1 MPDFSK
7 IPPLKKQIQI
17 NKKINKRMLVNEY
30 EIESD
35 LAMEE
40 NNPERVFNKS
50 LLRMAFYALSK
61 ARINNNVAQVK
72 EYEEIINKLEKKLA
86 YNIYSDYI

>member
-1 MPDFSK
+1 
-7 IPPLKKQIQI
+7 
-17 NKKINKRMLVNEY
+17 MLVNEY